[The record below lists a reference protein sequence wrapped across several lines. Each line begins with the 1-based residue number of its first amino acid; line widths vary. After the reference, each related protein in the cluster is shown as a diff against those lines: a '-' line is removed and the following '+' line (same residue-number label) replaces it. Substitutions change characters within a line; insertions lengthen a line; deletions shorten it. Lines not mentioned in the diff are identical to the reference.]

1 MLKIQQI
8 IKNRLLHE
16 SNIQLCILYGSAA
29 KDRLTE
35 RSDIDI
41 AVSGYNTFDLH
52 YLVHLQS
59 SLSLLL
65 EREVD
70 LVDMNRAEGLILQ
83 HILKGEVLIKKD
95 AAVYAD
101 FIRKVIYFN
110 ADILPNIR
118 MILKKRA
125 RRFISGY

>member
-1 MLKIQQI
+1 MLKIQQV

-29 KDRLTE
+29 KERLTE
-35 RSDIDI
+35 RSDVDI
-41 AVSGYNTFDLH
+41 AVSGYHAFDLN
-52 YLVHLQS
+52 YMVCLQS

-95 AAVYAD
+95 TALYAD